1 MLTASKWVLTRRLKV
16 SKLLDIL
23 MSRGT
28 VFHNLAADTENE
40 FSYKDVL
47 KLGIRNDSWST
58 ERLFLLWVSKT
69 FVNRSFM
76 YSGAR
81 LLKAL

>member
-1 MLTASKWVLTRRLKV
+1 MTERLKV

-47 KLGIRNDSWST
+47 KLGIRTNSWST
-58 ERLFLLWVSKT
+58 ERVFLLWVSET

-81 LLKAL
+81 LFKAL

>member
-1 MLTASKWVLTRRLKV
+1 MTERLKA

-47 KLGIRNDSWST
+47 KLGIRNNSWST
-58 ERLFLLWVSKT
+58 ERVFLLWVSET
-69 FVNRSFM
+69 FVNRWFM

-81 LLKAL
+81 LFKAL